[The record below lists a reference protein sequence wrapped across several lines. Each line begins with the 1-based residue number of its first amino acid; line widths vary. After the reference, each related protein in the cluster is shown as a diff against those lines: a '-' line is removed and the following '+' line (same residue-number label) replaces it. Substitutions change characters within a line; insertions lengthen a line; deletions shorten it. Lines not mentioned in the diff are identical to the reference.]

1 MKTVSKEA
9 SHVITQAVAKK
20 LASERATAIVADA
33 LVADGVTPEMMRAP
47 KDKDADRSFYDSLCK
62 AVVAGFTAS
71 VQTLLKKETKTLSD
85 AQKKEK
91 REWQQQIGSKIK
103 DFRNALQRRIDK
115 ANASEEGE
123 GAGKTSTLEARLKR
137 DIAKYISQLEK
148 VESFNGN
155 IVELVKCLKSALV
168 YVK

>member
-1 MKTVSKEA
+1 MKTVSKAA
-9 SHVITQAVAKK
+9 SQVITAAVSKK

-33 LVADGVTPEMMRAP
+33 LQADGVTPEMMRAP
-47 KDKDADRSFYDSLCK
+47 KDKSADRSFYDSLCV
-62 AVVAGFTAS
+62 AVVAGFSAS

-115 ANASEEGE
+115 GEESE
-123 GAGKTSTLEARLKR
+123 GAGKTSTLESRLKR
-137 DIAKYISQLEK
+137 DLAKYISQLEK
-148 VESFNGN
+148 VEAFSGN
-155 IVELVKCLKSALV
+155 VVELTKCLKSALV